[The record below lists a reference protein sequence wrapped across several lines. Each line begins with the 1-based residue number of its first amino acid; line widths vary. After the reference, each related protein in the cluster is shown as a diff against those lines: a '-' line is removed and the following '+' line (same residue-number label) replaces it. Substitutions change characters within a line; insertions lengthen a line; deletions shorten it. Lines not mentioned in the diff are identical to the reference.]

1 MKMTFSPSMFTTPKG
16 DEMVVLAKA
25 DYDKLVAVANAR
37 TEADED
43 ADDIAI
49 YDARKAGLAEDRDA
63 PLPAEVSAAL
73 MRGDSLLKAV
83 RQWRGMSQVELASA
97 ANITQGYLS
106 DLENRKRTLSPDAA
120 ERVAAALQAPVEWLG
135 MPNMTSSTP

>member
-1 MKMTFSPSMFTTPKG
+1 MKMTFSPSIFTTPKG

-25 DYDKLVAVANAR
+25 DYDELLAAANAR
-37 TEADED
+37 AEADED

-135 MPNMTSSTP
+135 MPNVTASTP

>member
-1 MKMTFSPSMFTTPKG
+1 MKMTFSPSIFTTPKG

-25 DYDKLVAVANAR
+25 DYDELLAAANAR
-37 TEADED
+37 AEADED

-49 YDARKAGLAEDRDA
+49 YDARKAELAEDRDA

-120 ERVAAALQAPVEWLG
+120 ERVAAALQAPVEWLR
-135 MPNMTSSTP
+135 MPNMTASTP

>member
-1 MKMTFSPSMFTTPKG
+1 MKMTFSPSIFTTPKG

-25 DYDKLVAVANAR
+25 DYDELLAAANAR
-37 TEADED
+37 AEADED

-135 MPNMTSSTP
+135 MPNMTASTP